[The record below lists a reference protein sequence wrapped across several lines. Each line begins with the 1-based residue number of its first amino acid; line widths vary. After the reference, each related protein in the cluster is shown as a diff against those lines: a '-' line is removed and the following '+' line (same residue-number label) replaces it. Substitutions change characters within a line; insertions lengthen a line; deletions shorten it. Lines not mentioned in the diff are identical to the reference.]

1 MVRKGEIRVKCAM
14 KKKKVQN
21 NKCAKKMCKKQQD
34 VQKTIRCTKKEKQCT
49 GT

>member
-1 MVRKGEIRVKCAM
+1 MVRKREIRVKCAM

-21 NKCAKKMCKKQQD
+21 NKMCKKQQD
-34 VQKTIRCTKKEKQCT
+34 VQKKEKQCT